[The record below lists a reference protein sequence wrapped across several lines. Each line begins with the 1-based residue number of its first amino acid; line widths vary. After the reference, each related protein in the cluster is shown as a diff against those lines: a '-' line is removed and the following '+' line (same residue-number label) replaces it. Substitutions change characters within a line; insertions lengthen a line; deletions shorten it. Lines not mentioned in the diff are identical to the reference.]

1 MPNNCK
7 SPEMCLLSETC
18 VPCAICPNAKEKA
31 DDRLAPTAGSGSA
44 AVRDLER
51 HNAAWVK
58 HFIKPVARFMRE
70 RGISEVRIKIGKDG
84 KASYLLEPDAE
95 WLGDSIQND
104 KSPSVDAIEKSE
116 S

>member
-1 MPNNCK
+1 MKKKLESNTGSNPSAC
-7 SPEMCLLSETC
+7 
-18 VPCAICPNAKEKA
+18 
-31 DDRLAPTAGSGSA
+31 SGS

-58 HFIKPVARFMRE
+58 HFVKPVARFMRE
-70 RGISEVRIKIGKDG
+70 RGIFELRIKIGKDG

-104 KSPSVDAIEKSE
+104 EL
-116 S
+116 

>member
-1 MPNNCK
+1 MKKISN
-7 SPEMCLLSETC
+7 SPLDAAAC
-18 VPCAICPNAKEKA
+18 
-31 DDRLAPTAGSGSA
+31 SGSA

-58 HFIKPVARFMRE
+58 HFVKPVARFMRE

-95 WLGDSIQND
+95 WLGDSIQNAD
-104 KSPSVDAIEKSE
+104 VDAPAHERQ
-116 S
+116 

>member
-1 MPNNCK
+1 MK
-7 SPEMCLLSETC
+7 KKLER
-18 VPCAICPNAKEKA
+18 KA
-31 DDRLAPTAGSGSA
+31 GENPPAYSGS

-70 RGISEVRIKIGKDG
+70 RGISEVRIKIGRDG

-95 WLGDSIQND
+95 WLGDSIQNVKD
-104 KSPSVDAIEKSE
+104 HPIPASE
-116 S
+116 NQQYASRLS

>member
-1 MPNNCK
+1 MKKISN
-7 SPEMCLLSETC
+7 SPLDAAAC
-18 VPCAICPNAKEKA
+18 
-31 DDRLAPTAGSGSA
+31 SGSA

-58 HFIKPVARFMRE
+58 HFVKPVARFMRE

-104 KSPSVDAIEKSE
+104 RDHAAGRETPT
-116 S
+116 